1 VRQFNSV
8 VMNSSLFVGGSSC
21 SSLLLLVLVV
31 LLVVGVV
38 VGVVADRDVDVVV
51 EWCRVSML
59 WMTPL
64 CIIRRFGINADVD
77 AADDARVI
85 Q

>member
-1 VRQFNSV
+1 
-8 VMNSSLFVGGSSC
+8 MNSSLFVGGSS
-21 SSLLLLVLVV
+21 SSSLLLVLVV
-31 LLVVGVV
+31 LLAGVVAGV

-51 EWCRVSML
+51 EWSRVSML